1 MIALLKYGNLSII
14 DFKFKNMKTYLDVI
28 IPILTIAA
36 MFGGVI
42 WRIASM
48 KSTLEFSID
57 SATDLLLARINAL
70 ELDLKVA
77 QTETL
82 ARKDFLD
89 YRLHGHDEQI
99 AHKFDRCWS
108 EIKQIQNFL
117 AKDGFIPRDTNKSG
131 KS

>member
-1 MIALLKYGNLSII
+1 M
-14 DFKFKNMKTYLDVI
+14 KNDLDII

-36 MFGGVI
+36 MFGGLI
-42 WRIASM
+42 WRLAAM
-48 KSTLEFSID
+48 KSALEFSID

-70 ELDLKVA
+70 ELEIRIA
-77 QTETL
+77 QSESL

-99 AHKFDRCWS
+99 THKFDRCWA

-117 AKDGFIPRDTNKSG
+117 TKDGFIPRDTNKS
-131 KS
+131 KT